1 MPSRNLTVRQ
11 PSGLL
16 AALKGDPT
24 TEHAAAIQKAAFLE
38 RTRRAAERDLGLLEM
53 GDVEALTMRGIMA
66 AGNTAAQAVAEI
78 EANPYAA
85 SGVGRLLNTGDIGL
99 DRVLRRYLDEE

>member
-1 MPSRNLTVRQ
+1 MPSRSLQVHQ

-16 AALKGDPT
+16 AALRGDQT
-24 TEHAAAIQKAAFLE
+24 TEQVAAIQKAAFIE
-38 RTRRAAERDLGLLEM
+38 RSRRSTERDLALLEM
-53 GDVEALTMRGIMA
+53 GDVEALTMRGIAA

-85 SGVGRLLNTGDIGL
+85 SGVERVLNTGNSGL
-99 DRVLRRYLDEE
+99 NCAFRRYLDEV